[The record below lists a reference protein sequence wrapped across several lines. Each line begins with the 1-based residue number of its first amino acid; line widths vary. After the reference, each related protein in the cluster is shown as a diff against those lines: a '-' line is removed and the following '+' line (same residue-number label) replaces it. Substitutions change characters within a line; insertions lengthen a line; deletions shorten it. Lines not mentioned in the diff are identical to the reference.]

1 MVGITIGISYNCHL
15 AYLIQLS
22 KITWDSNEPVCYSDL
37 IHCID
42 LARIKI
48 VNSGIET

>member
-1 MVGITIGISYNCHL
+1 MVGITLDISYICHS

-22 KITWDSNEPVCYSDL
+22 KITGDSGEPVCYSDL